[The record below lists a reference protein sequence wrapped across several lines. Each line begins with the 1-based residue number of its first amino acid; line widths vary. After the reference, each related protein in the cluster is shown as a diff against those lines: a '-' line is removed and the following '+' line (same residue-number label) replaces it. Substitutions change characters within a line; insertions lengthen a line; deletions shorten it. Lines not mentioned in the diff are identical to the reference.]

1 MSTAERLSA
10 LDPKLRGK
18 VALVT
23 GSARGLGRAYALRL
37 ARLGADVVI
46 CDLHLDAADEFD
58 EELFADT
65 VMDECRSY
73 GVRSLGL
80 EFDATDQAAV
90 NQAVAEAVAELGAV
104 DILVNNAGGMLR
116 PVERSFAKDMPADD
130 LQFIL
135 DVNLMSTIYCSQA
148 VIPSMEQRAW
158 GRIVNI
164 ASQAAIAGG
173 ANGFVS
179 YGIAKAGVVRYTR
192 SLAAEVGPLGIHVNC
207 LAPAL
212 IRSSRATAQ
221 FPEREQRAANIPL
234 RRLGDP
240 EDAAKV
246 VEFFCTDLSDYI
258 TGQVLGVCGGVLLS
272 PY

>member
-1 MSTAERLSA
+1 MSPSTRPPA
-10 LDPKLRGK
+10 LEPKLRGK

-23 GSARGLGRAYALRL
+23 GSARGLGRGYALRL
-37 ARLGADVVI
+37 ARLGADVAI
-46 CDLHLDAADEFD
+46 CDLRLDAASEFA

-73 GVRSLGL
+73 GVRSAGY
-80 EFDATDQAAV
+80 ETDVTDQAAV
-90 NQAVAEAVAELGAV
+90 NAMVAAIAADLGPV
-104 DILVNNAGGMLR
+104 DLLVNNAGGMLR
-116 PVERSFAKDMPADD
+116 PVERSFAVDMPADD

-135 DVNLMSTIYCSQA
+135 DVNLMSTVYCCQA
-148 VIPSMEQRAW
+148 VIPGMREQGW

-164 ASQAAIAGG
+164 ASQAAIHGTDK
-173 ANGFVS
+173 GFVS
-179 YGIAKAGVVRYTR
+179 YGIAKAGIVRYTR
-192 SLAAEVGPLGIHVNC
+192 SLAAEVGPQGICVNC

-221 FPEREQRAANIPL
+221 FPEREARAAQIPL
-234 RRLGDP
+234 RRLGEP
-240 EDAAKV
+240 EDVAKV